1 LLMTLEAAEV
11 AGEDMKRCFS
21 WVQGYAF
28 FVEFLRSMKLLIG
41 SHAYSCA
48 YRICVLCLLEARVS

>member
-1 LLMTLEAAEV
+1 MTLEAAEV
-11 AGEDMKRCFS
+11 AGEDMKICWF
-21 WVQGYAF
+21 QGYAF

-48 YRICVLCLLEARVS
+48 YRIFVLCLEAQVS